1 MMFLNIYFKK
11 EFQSTKWGRNRINY
25 DLLEQVLRV
34 KEYSD
39 EVKQPKRALNIQST
53 VNPD

>member
-11 EFQSTKWGRNRINY
+11 EFQSTKWGRVRVDY

-39 EVKQPKRALNIQST
+39 ETKQPKKALSIQST
-53 VNPD
+53 VNPY

>member
-1 MMFLNIYFKK
+1 MFLNIQFKK
-11 EFQSTKWGRNRINY
+11 EFQSTKWGRVRINF

-39 EVKQPKRALNIQST
+39 ETKKPKKVLSIQST
-53 VNPD
+53 VNPY